1 MCRAVLRGDYDALRE
16 GGPLCK
22 ELLRGIRTQ
31 QLRPRTVVDYEREA
45 FVWQP
50 GNIRVTLD
58 SDIRA
63 GLSPERFLS
72 PGVPELTAAEAVLEV
87 KYDAFL
93 PDFVRDLVQLPNR
106 RTAAFSKYAV
116 CCRFG

>member
-1 MCRAVLRGDYDALRE
+1 MRSARRTALCCAAVC
-16 GGPLCK
+16 GPPSAS
-22 ELLRGIRTQ
+22 IRTQ
-31 QLRPRTVVDYEREA
+31 QLRPRTVVDYDREA

-87 KYDAFL
+87 K
-93 PDFVRDLVQLPNR
+93 
-106 RTAAFSKYAV
+106 
-116 CCRFG
+116 

>member
-1 MCRAVLRGDYDALRE
+1 MCRAAV
-16 GGPLCK
+16 C
-22 ELLRGIRTQ
+22 ELPSASIRTQ
-31 QLRPRTVVDYEREA
+31 QLRPRTVVDYDREA

-87 KYDAFL
+87 K
-93 PDFVRDLVQLPNR
+93 
-106 RTAAFSKYAV
+106 
-116 CCRFG
+116 

>member
-1 MCRAVLRGDYDALRE
+1 MVDYD
-16 GGPLCK
+16 
-22 ELLRGIRTQ
+22 
-31 QLRPRTVVDYEREA
+31 REA

-87 KYDAFL
+87 K
-93 PDFVRDLVQLPNR
+93 
-106 RTAAFSKYAV
+106 
-116 CCRFG
+116 

>member
-1 MCRAVLRGDYDALRE
+1 MKAFESCRGRVKNL
-16 GGPLCK
+16 
-22 ELLRGIRTQ
+22 
-31 QLRPRTVVDYEREA
+31 RTVVDYDREA

-87 KYDAFL
+87 K
-93 PDFVRDLVQLPNR
+93 
-106 RTAAFSKYAV
+106 
-116 CCRFG
+116 